1 MKLLMFHVRDF
12 WFKTYEKN
20 LETEEE
26 REEEGGMPQGGILAW
41 CHVERKDVQ
50 DSVPVVRKAAKN
62 LKWLARKVATTDV
75 TLHSFAHLGGDTA
88 EPEAAAELLV
98 SIAERLRA
106 VDFEVHETPWG
117 YFNEF
122 RMHVEGPGLAK
133 VWKEF

>member
-20 LETEEE
+20 LDSESE
-26 REEEGGMPQGGILAW
+26 REEEGGMAAGGLLAW
-41 CHVERKDVQ
+41 CHVERKDAEEGS
-50 DSVPVVRKAAKN
+50 SVPRKAAKN
-62 LKWLARKVATTDV
+62 LKWLARKVGVTTV

-88 EPEAAAELLV
+88 EPEDAAAVLKD
-98 SIAERLRA
+98 IAERLRS

-133 VWKEF
+133 VWKEL